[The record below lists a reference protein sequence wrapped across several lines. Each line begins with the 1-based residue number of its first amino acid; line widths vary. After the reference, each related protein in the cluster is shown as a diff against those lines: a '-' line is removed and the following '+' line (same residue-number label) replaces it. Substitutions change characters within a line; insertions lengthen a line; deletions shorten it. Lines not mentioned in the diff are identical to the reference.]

1 MLFYAHWSY
10 FMMTTGYLCKD
21 LNDILLKGFLG
32 GMKSNNAVYFIN
44 NICRG
49 IDYYSNRYGHFV
61 IMGDFNLEPTEELI
75 ENLCV
80 SYNLYNLV
88 KEPTCL
94 RVLRSVMI

>member
-1 MLFYAHWSY
+1 MGIYRPP
-10 FMMTTGYLCKD
+10 
-21 LNDILLKGFLG
+21 
-32 GMKSNNAVYFIN
+32 GMNAAYFIN

-49 IDYYSNRYGHFV
+49 IDHYSNMYEHFV

-75 ENLCV
+75 EYICL